1 MNQPLIFFL
10 AFLLLII
17 SIKKPFVGIFIIFV
31 LSTRVFFLVEMS
43 ELPTIKMA
51 GIGDIQL
58 FDLFLG
64 ILLIVSIAKIKRR
77 QQEIAFKNI
86 YVWLIILVSV
96 NFLLSLFSTN
106 FELRGALNSV
116 RKIFSY
122 SFYFVLIASMKN
134 KDDITKL
141 IKVIY
146 TILIIAITIQ
156 FYEVITGIKLVLIER
171 AELRPY
177 WDVSP
182 EITLATGEQVLY
194 IWNRASVLTYLGLFL
209 AFGYIFTNTI
219 IVNLSK
225 NTNKLIFVLGL
236 TAFFLALTRSWL
248 LYITFGFFITI
259 LFAKKQKTKFF
270 LITLGL
276 LVTFLIINQ
285 TIDIFT
291 SGTINIS
298 QNLIGRVLTIFDVF
312 KGENDSFNVRLAVYA
327 TQIAIFLQN
336 PFLGHG
342 FTKTAINE
350 INGDVGVGNTLL
362 QFGLFGLSWILFII
376 WSIYNK
382 LIFIKR
388 NVIDFYSN
396 GISLGLLGAFS
407 GMLLGYFFN
416 WDFFGRIDGIIVVA
430 TIMAIID
437 RTINLDK
444 LSHQL
449 TEKQPRPIT

>member
-1 MNQPLIFFL
+1 MNSTSLFIL
-10 AFLLLII
+10 AFILLVI
-17 SIKKPFVGIFIIFV
+17 SFKKPFVGIFIILVF
-31 LSTRVFFLVEMS
+31 STRIFYLIEMT
-43 ELPTIKMA
+43 ELPTIKLS
-51 GIGDIQL
+51 GVGDVQL

-96 NFLLSLFSTN
+96 NFLFSLFSVN
-106 FELRGALNSV
+106 FELRGALNSI
-116 RKIFSY
+116 RKLFSY
-122 SFYFVLIASMKN
+122 SFYFVLIANIRN

-156 FYEVITGIKLVLIER
+156 FYEVISGTKIILINR
-171 AELRPY
+171 VELRPY

-182 EITLATGEQVLY
+182 EITLASGEQVLY
-194 IWNRASVLTYLGLFL
+194 IWNRAAVLTYLGLFL

-225 NTNKLIFVLGL
+225 NINKLIFVLGL

-259 LFAKKQKTKFF
+259 LFAKKHKKKFI

-276 LVTFLIINQ
+276 SVTFLIINQ
-285 TIDIFT
+285 TIEIFT

-327 TQIAIFLQN
+327 NQIALFLQN
-336 PFLGHG
+336 PFFGYG
-342 FTKTAINE
+342 FTKTAISE

-362 QFGLFGLSWILFII
+362 QFGLFGLSWVLSII

-388 NVIDFYSN
+388 NISDFYSN

-437 RTINLDK
+437 RTINLEK

-449 TEKQPRPIT
+449 TEKQPQPIT